1 MTTSRYVASASLTVG
16 HEDDT
21 DSEEKDSHEETTESE
36 GSLAA
41 EAVNTKENE
50 DGSGYNFEDT
60 VKTGSKER
68 CGSTTDTDGLENCGV
83 LAERMRFTVNVLVGA

>member
-1 MTTSRYVASASLTVG
+1 VVRASLTVG

-21 DSEEKDSHEETTESE
+21 DSEEKDTHEETTESE
-36 GSLAA
+36 RPLAA
-41 EAVNTKENE
+41 EAVNTEENE
-50 DGSGYNFEDT
+50 DASGNNLEDT

-83 LAERMRFTVNVLVGA
+83 LAEHMRFTVNVLVGA